1 MAELPLQ
8 GIRVVGIENNWAG
21 PYCTQLLGDLGAE
34 SIKVESCFHWEPT
47 TRGVLARPIKLI
59 LDFMPAW
66 QGGYP
71 NSEPGERPWNR
82 SPAYNRILA
91 SKRSMT
97 VDMTRPEGRDIF
109 RRLVRI
115 TDVVVENNAFGTLE
129 KLGITYEMLKEERPG
144 IIYCRLPGYGKTGPY
159 AKRRA
164 LGTHIAAQTGDT
176 VLRWY
181 PGADLMTAQ
190 MRFHSDTVG
199 GATAVFAI
207 IAALHHR
214 NKTGEGQMIEIAQA
228 ENVLPGY
235 IQAFM
240 EYTLNGREIG
250 STGNQDYYRRSPCG
264 VYGCKGEDRWVAIH
278 VTTDQEWK
286 GLCNAMGNPA
296 WCEDEKFAD
305 SRARYLD
312 QEALDELISEW
323 TAQHDP
329 YALMYLLQR
338 EGVPAGPVMDAR
350 DCAVDPHLRDRA
362 VFEPLTQEDCGTHL
376 YPTVPWKFTRTPLHL
391 SLPPCR
397 LGGDNEYVYKTLL
410 RVSDEEYEK
419 LLKEGHI
426 GMDFIP
432 EIK

>member
-66 QGGYP
+66 HGGYP

-82 SPAYNRILA
+82 SPSYNRILA

-159 AKRRA
+159 AERRA

-199 GATAVFAI
+199 G
-207 IAALHHR
+207 
-214 NKTGEGQMIEIAQA
+214 
-228 ENVLPGY
+228 
-235 IQAFM
+235 
-240 EYTLNGREIG
+240 
-250 STGNQDYYRRSPCG
+250 
-264 VYGCKGEDRWVAIH
+264 
-278 VTTDQEWK
+278 
-286 GLCNAMGNPA
+286 
-296 WCEDEKFAD
+296 
-305 SRARYLD
+305 
-312 QEALDELISEW
+312 
-323 TAQHDP
+323 
-329 YALMYLLQR
+329 
-338 EGVPAGPVMDAR
+338 
-350 DCAVDPHLRDRA
+350 
-362 VFEPLTQEDCGTHL
+362 
-376 YPTVPWKFTRTPLHL
+376 
-391 SLPPCR
+391 
-397 LGGDNEYVYKTLL
+397 
-410 RVSDEEYEK
+410 
-419 LLKEGHI
+419 
-426 GMDFIP
+426 
-432 EIK
+432 